1 MGLISWIKEKL
12 GFDEFD
18 FDDIELE
25 LDGENTESL
34 MEALSKSSKKRRNLD
49 IHDDYERQQYIREVC
64 EMMAA
69 TSKDVD
75 RQKAEYQLV
84 LSKLADLEEIESL
97 PISDK
102 SKVVAKAKMIVKIE
116 EEEDN
121 YVRPQRRIPETQYH
135 KMEQLEDDMPTIIKK
150 MKEDEAYQMAVRR
163 DLNLLE
169 GEKGALAYQRKEDRN
184 KLKSCRMWAMISVFA
199 AALAFILLWVAK
211 STLRMRIDTGLM
223 ILAAFLA
230 LALTGCFVSFT
241 NAQNGIAKANR
252 KINRAISL
260 QNSVKI
266 KYVNVTNL
274 LDYTYAK
281 YGVLNSHELSY
292 MWDKYLEEKEARLH
306 TTELLERLEEA
317 RRELYML
324 LKHYRVNEPTEIIYN
339 PWVILDKDEL
349 EDTRHELNIMRA
361 RLRKGIDFEVYSME
375 NSKQEI
381 QDIISSYPQYT
392 KEIVAIINEYE

>member
-34 MEALSKSSKKRRNLD
+34 MEALSKSSKKRRNLN

-75 RQKAEYQLV
+75 KQKAEYQLV

-97 PISDK
+97 PSSDRN
-102 SKVVAKAKMIVKIE
+102 KVLAKAKMIIKIE
-116 EEEDN
+116 EEEDS
-121 YVRPQRRIPETQYH
+121 YVRPQRKITETQYR

-184 KLKSCRMWAMISVFA
+184 KLKSCRMWAMISAFA
-199 AALAFILLWVAK
+199 AVLAFILLWVAK

-223 ILAAFLA
+223 ILAALLA

-266 KYVNVTNL
+266 KYVNITNL
-274 LDYTYAK
+274 LDYTYVK
-281 YGVLNSHELSY
+281 YGVLNSHELAY

-324 LKHYRVNEPTEIIYN
+324 LKHYRINEPTEIIYN
-339 PWVILDKDEL
+339 PWVIFDKDEL
-349 EDTRHELNIMRA
+349 EDTRRELNILRA

-381 QDIISSYPQYT
+381 QDIISSYPQYA
-392 KEIVAIINEYE
+392 KEIIAIINEYE

>member
-102 SKVVAKAKMIVKIE
+102 SKVVTKAKMIVKIE